1 MTLSRLL
8 DSMQQRLCDRFN
20 DRHRLNVNHTRS
32 VWNQVEKFLENN
44 AVVKIQDF
52 SENYTCLLPKDV
64 QSLHWNQEQCTV
76 HPVVVLR
83 NVGSEICD
91 MWPLCYISVDTKHD
105 VPFVELANNK
115 IHEHYRGLGI
125 SFDIDIEFND
135 GCTSQ

>member
-83 NVGSEICD
+83 NVDSEICD
-91 MWPLCYISVDTKHD
+91 M
-105 VPFVELANNK
+105 
-115 IHEHYRGLGI
+115 
-125 SFDIDIEFND
+125 
-135 GCTSQ
+135 